1 MLAFIFYDYS
11 MYRLLI
17 LLVVLASCEVK
28 ESPKP
33 VIYEGPL
40 REAENVEMIR
50 AERERVRMILRAKK
64 VQEFVNSDREFPEGI
79 YIEFFDATGAKTS
92 TLRANTAHYFKQE
105 NRWRGQGKVEVINI
119 EKGQQ
124 LHTEE
129 LFWDPTKRKI
139 YTDKFVTIK
148 DQTDVI
154 YGTGMIANQDLSN
167 YSIKN
172 ITGTIGVND

>member
-1 MLAFIFYDYS
+1 MNSIRF
-11 MYRLLI
+11 
-17 LLVVLASCEVK
+17 LVVLLSLASCHAN
-28 ESPKP
+28 ESTKP

-40 REAENVEMIR
+40 KEAENVVMHR
-50 AERERVRMILRAKK
+50 AEHDKVKMILRAKK
-64 VQEFVNSDREFPEGI
+64 VQEFLNGDREFPEGI
-79 YIEFFDATGAKTS
+79 YIEFFDLTGAKTS
-92 TLRANTAHYFKQE
+92 TLRANSAHYFKQE
-105 NRWRGQGKVEVINI
+105 NRWKGQGKVEVFNI

-129 LFWDPTKRKI
+129 LFWNPSQRKI

-154 YGTGMIANQDLSN
+154 YGTGMIANQDLTN

-172 ITGTIGVND
+172 IKGTLGVDD